1 MNQSSVFLDHN
12 ATTPVDAAVLA
23 AMTPYWADCA
33 ANPSSAHRAG
43 VAARRAVDAARE
55 QVAAF
60 VGVRPAQVV
69 FTSGGSEANNLFLR
83 GVAATLRPSRVVV
96 SAAEHA
102 CVRRPAKG
110 LARSGWQVAEVGV
123 DADGR
128 IDIAE
133 LRAQATGG
141 LGIAS
146 FIAAHNETGVL
157 QDIPALAEVA
167 RDAGAVVHTD
177 AVQMAGK
184 LPLDFDALNVDALS
198 LSAHK
203 LHGPKGIG
211 ALVVGKRLDLRAQ
224 IEGGGHEHGLRAG
237 TENVPAIVGFG
248 VACELAAARMAAERE
263 RQTAL
268 RDGLVNALQAL
279 GAVMFGAGAERLPN
293 TVFFAFPGIDGA
305 TLLLALDEAGFALGS
320 GSACSS
326 SEHAPSPTLVA
337 MGVAPDLARGALRVS
352 IGRGTTAAQ
361 LQQFRVALGVCLA
374 GLRGL
379 AAVAV

>member
-1 MNQSSVFLDHN
+1 MRASVFFDHY
-12 ATTPVDAAVLA
+12 ATTPVDPAVLA

-33 ANPSSAHRAG
+33 ANPSSVHRAG

-60 VGVRPAQVV
+60 VGVQPAQVI

-83 GVAATLRPSRVVV
+83 GAAAVRRPSRVLV

-110 LARSGWQVAEVGV
+110 LARAGWQVGEVGL

-128 IDIAE
+128 IDAAD
-133 LRAQATGG
+133 LRAQAAGG
-141 LGIAS
+141 VGIAS

-157 QDIPALAEVA
+157 QDIPALAGVA
-167 RDAGAVVHTD
+167 RTAGAVVHTD

-184 LPLDFDALNVDALS
+184 LPIDFAALGVDALS

-248 VACELAAARMAAERE
+248 MACQLATTRMVEEGA
-263 RQTAL
+263 RQTPL
-268 RDGLVNALQAL
+268 RDSLVNALQEE
-279 GAVMFGAGAERLPN
+279 GAVVFGAGAERLPN
-293 TVFFAFPGIDGA
+293 TVYFAFPGVEGA

-326 SEHAPSPTLVA
+326 SDHAPSPTLLA
-337 MGVAPDLARGALRVS
+337 MGVAPDLARGAVRVS
-352 IGRGTTAAQ
+352 IGRGTTVAQ
-361 LQQFRVALGVCLA
+361 LQQFRAALATCLT

-379 AAVAV
+379 ASMTA

>member
-1 MNQSSVFLDHN
+1 
-12 ATTPVDAAVLA
+12 
-23 AMTPYWADCA
+23 MTPYWADCA
-33 ANPSSAHRAG
+33 ANPSSVHRAG

-60 VGVRPAQVV
+60 VGVQPAQVI

-83 GVAATLRPSRVVV
+83 GAAAVRRPSRVLV

-110 LARSGWQVAEVGV
+110 LARAGWQVGEVGL

-128 IDIAE
+128 IDAAD
-133 LRAQATGG
+133 LRAQAAGG
-141 LGIAS
+141 VGIAS

-157 QDIPALAEVA
+157 QDIPALAGVA
-167 RDAGAVVHTD
+167 RTAGAVVHTD

-184 LPLDFDALNVDALS
+184 LPIDFAALGVDALS

-248 VACELAAARMAAERE
+248 MACQLATTRMVEEGA
-263 RQTAL
+263 RQTPL
-268 RDGLVNALQAL
+268 RDSLVNALQEE
-279 GAVMFGAGAERLPN
+279 GAVVFGAGAERLPN
-293 TVFFAFPGIDGA
+293 TVYFAFPGVEGA

-326 SEHAPSPTLVA
+326 SDHAPSPTLLA
-337 MGVAPDLARGALRVS
+337 MGVAPDLARGAVRVS
-352 IGRGTTAAQ
+352 IGRGTTVAQ
-361 LQQFRVALGVCLA
+361 LQQFRAALATCLT

-379 AAVAV
+379 ASMTA

>member
-1 MNQSSVFLDHN
+1 MRASVFFDHN
-12 ATTPVDAAVLA
+12 ATTPVDPAVLA

-33 ANPSSAHRAG
+33 ANPSSVHRAG
-43 VAARRAVDAARE
+43 VAARRAVDVARE

-60 VGVRPAQVV
+60 VGVQPAQVI

-83 GVAATLRPSRVVV
+83 GAAAVRRPSRVLV

-110 LARSGWQVAEVGV
+110 LARAGWQVGEVGL
-123 DADGR
+123 DAEGR
-128 IDIAE
+128 IDAAD
-133 LRAQATGG
+133 LRAQAAGG
-141 LGIAS
+141 VGIAS

-157 QDIPALAEVA
+157 QDIPALAGVA
-167 RDAGAVVHTD
+167 RTAGAVVHTD

-184 LPLDFDALNVDALS
+184 LPIDFAALGVDALS

-248 VACELAAARMAAERE
+248 MACQLATTRMVEEGA

-268 RDGLVNALQAL
+268 RDSLVNALQGE
-279 GAVMFGAGAERLPN
+279 GAVVFGAGAGRLPN
-293 TVFFAFPGIDGA
+293 TVYFAFPGVEGA

-326 SEHAPSPTLVA
+326 SDHAPSPTLLA
-337 MGVAPDLARGALRVS
+337 MGVAPDLARGAVRVS

-361 LQQFRVALGVCLA
+361 LQQFRAALATCLT

-379 AAVAV
+379 ASMTA

>member
-1 MNQSSVFLDHN
+1 MHTSVFLDYN
-12 ATTPVDAAVLA
+12 ATTPVDPAVLA
-23 AMTPYWADCA
+23 AMAPFWAECA
-33 ANPSSAHRAG
+33 ANPSSVHRAG

-55 QVAAF
+55 KVAAF
-60 VGVRPAQVV
+60 VGVRPAQVI

-83 GVAATLRPSRVVV
+83 GVAATRRPGRLML

-102 CVRRPAKG
+102 CVQRPAKT
-110 LARSGWQVAEVGV
+110 LARAGWQVAEVGL
-123 DADGR
+123 DAQGR
-128 IDIAE
+128 IDAAGV
-133 LRAQATGG
+133 RAQATSGVA
-141 LGIAS
+141 IAS

-157 QDIPALAEVA
+157 QDIPALADDA
-167 RDAGAVVHTD
+167 RRAGAVVHTD
-177 AVQMAGK
+177 AVQLAGK
-184 LPLDFDALNVDALS
+184 LPVRFDALNIDALT

-224 IEGGGHEHGLRAG
+224 IEGGGHEQGLRAG

-248 VACELAAARMAAERE
+248 VACELAESRIAAECQ

-268 RDGLVNALQAL
+268 RDTLVAWLQAE
-279 GAVMFGAGAERLPN
+279 GATVFGSGAERLPN

-326 SEHAPSPTLVA
+326 SDHAPSPTLLA
-337 MGVAPDLARGALRVS
+337 MGVASDLARGALRVS
-352 IGRGTTAAQ
+352 IGRGTSAAQ
-361 LQQFRVALGVCLA
+361 LQQFRGALGVCLA

-379 AAVAV
+379 ASMAV

>member
-1 MNQSSVFLDHN
+1 MLNSIFLDHN
-12 ATTPVDAAVLA
+12 ATTPVDPAVLA
-23 AMTPYWADCA
+23 AMAPFWADCA
-33 ANPSSAHRAG
+33 ANPSSVHRAG
-43 VAARRAVDAARE
+43 VAARRAVDEARE

-60 VGVRPAQVV
+60 VGVRPAQVI

-83 GVAATLRPSRVVV
+83 GVAAMRRPGRVLL
-96 SAAEHA
+96 SAGEHA
-102 CVRRPAKG
+102 CVQRPAKG
-110 LARSGWQVAEVGV
+110 LARAGWQLGVVGL
-123 DADGR
+123 DAQGR
-128 IDIAE
+128 IDADD
-133 LRAQATGG
+133 LRAQTAGG
-141 LGIAS
+141 AAVAS

-157 QDIPALAEVA
+157 QDVPLLAELA
-167 RDAGAVVHTD
+167 RSAGAVVHSD
-177 AVQMAGK
+177 AVQLAGK
-184 LPLDFDALNVDALS
+184 LPVGLDGLNVDALT

-211 ALVVGKRLDLRAQ
+211 ALVVGKGLDLRAQ

-248 VACELAAARMAAERE
+248 AACELAAARMAAEAA

-268 RDGLVNALQAL
+268 RDALVAWLQAE
-279 GAVMFGAGAERLPN
+279 GATVFGTGAERLPN

-326 SEHAPSPTLVA
+326 SEHAPSPTLLA

-352 IGRGTTAAQ
+352 LGRSTSAAQ
-361 LQQFRVALGVCLA
+361 LQQFRAAMGVCLA

-379 AAVAV
+379 ACLAI

>member
-1 MNQSSVFLDHN
+1 MRPTVFLDHN
-12 ATTPVDAAVLA
+12 ATTPVDPAVLS
-23 AMTPYWADCA
+23 AMSPYWADCA
-33 ANPSSAHRAG
+33 ANPSSVHRAG

-60 VGVRPAQVV
+60 VGVQPSQVI

-83 GVAATLRPSRVVV
+83 GAAGVRRPGRVLV

-102 CVRRPAKG
+102 CVRRPARG
-110 LARSGWQVAEVGV
+110 LARSGWQVGEVALDAE
-123 DADGR
+123 GR
-128 IDIAE
+128 IDLSD
-133 LRAQATGG
+133 LRAQAVGG
-141 LGIAS
+141 VGIAS

-157 QDIPALAEVA
+157 QDVPALAEVA
-167 RDAGAVVHTD
+167 RAAGAVVHSD

-184 LPLDFDALNVDALS
+184 LPLDLAALGVDALS

-224 IEGGGHEHGLRAG
+224 IEGGGHEQGLRAG

-248 VACELAAARMAAERE
+248 VACELAAARMAEEGR
-263 RQTAL
+263 RQSAL
-268 RDGLVNALQAL
+268 RDGLVAALQAE
-279 GAVMFGAGAERLPN
+279 GAVVFGAGAARLPN
-293 TVFFAFPGIDGA
+293 TVFFAVPGVDGA

-326 SEHAPSPTLVA
+326 SEHAPSPTLLA
-337 MGVAPDLARGALRVS
+337 MGVDAELARGAVRVS
-352 IGRGTTAAQ
+352 LGRSTTAAQ
-361 LQQFRVALGVCLA
+361 LQQLRSALVRCLA

-379 AAVAV
+379 ASVAV

>member
-1 MNQSSVFLDHN
+1 MHASVFLDHN
-12 ATTPVDAAVLA
+12 ATTPVDPAVLS
-23 AMTPYWADCA
+23 AMAPYWAECA
-33 ANPSSAHRAG
+33 ANPSSVHRAG
-43 VAARRAVDAARE
+43 VAARRAVDDARE

-60 VGVRPAQVV
+60 VGVQPAQVV

-83 GVAATLRPSRVVV
+83 GAASTRRPGRLLL

-102 CVRRPAKG
+102 CVQRPART
-110 LARSGWQVAEVGV
+110 LARAGWQIAEVGL
-123 DADGR
+123 DAQGR
-128 IDIAE
+128 IDAGDV
-133 LRAQATGG
+133 RAQAVGG
-141 LGIAS
+141 AVIAS

-157 QDIPALAEVA
+157 QDIPALAETA
-167 RDAGAVVHTD
+167 RGAGAAVHTD

-184 LPLDFDALNVDALS
+184 LPIRFDALNVDALT

-248 VACELAAARMAAERE
+248 VACELAAARLAAEGR
-263 RQTAL
+263 RQVAL
-268 RDGLVNALQAL
+268 RDGLVKWLQAE
-279 GAVMFGAGAERLPN
+279 GAVVFGAGAERLPN
-293 TVFFAFPGIDGA
+293 TVFFAFAGIDGA

-326 SEHAPSPTLVA
+326 SDHAPSPTLLA

-352 IGRGTTAAQ
+352 IGLGTTAAQ
-361 LQQFRVALGVCLA
+361 LQQFRGALGVCLA

-379 AAVAV
+379 ASIAV

>member
-1 MNQSSVFLDHN
+1 MHTSVFLDHN
-12 ATTPVDAAVLA
+12 ATTPVDSAVLA
-23 AMTPYWADCA
+23 AMAPYWAECA

-60 VGVRPAQVV
+60 VGVQPAQVV

-83 GVAATLRPSRVVV
+83 GVAAMRRPGRLML
-96 SAAEHA
+96 SAGEHA
-102 CVRRPAKG
+102 CVQRPAKS
-110 LARSGWQVAEVGV
+110 LARAGWQVGVVGL
-123 DADGR
+123 DAQGR
-128 IDIAE
+128 IDADSVRAE
-133 LRAQATGG
+133 AAGG
-141 LGIAS
+141 AAMAS

-157 QDIPALAEVA
+157 QDVSALAEVA
-167 RDAGAVVHTD
+167 RGAGAAVHTD

-184 LPLDFDALNVDALS
+184 LPVDFDALNIDALS

-203 LHGPKGIG
+203 LYGPKGIG

-248 VACELAAARMAAERE
+248 AACELAAGRMAAECL

-268 RDGLVNALQAL
+268 RDGLVGWLQAE
-279 GAVMFGAGAERLPN
+279 GALVFGAGAERLPN
-293 TVFFAFPGIDGA
+293 TVFFAFPGVDGA

-326 SEHAPSPTLVA
+326 SEHAPSPTLLA
-337 MGVAPDLARGALRVS
+337 MDVAPDLARGALRVS
-352 IGRGTTAAQ
+352 IGRSTTAAQ
-361 LQQFRVALGVCLA
+361 LQQFRAAMGVCLA

-379 AAVAV
+379 ASVAV

>member
-1 MNQSSVFLDHN
+1 MRTCVFLDHN
-12 ATTPVDAAVLA
+12 ATTPVDPAVLT
-23 AMTPYWADCA
+23 AMAPYWAECA
-33 ANPSSAHRAG
+33 ANPSSVHRAG

-60 VGVRPAQVV
+60 VGVQPAQVI

-83 GVAATLRPSRVVV
+83 GAAAVRRPGWVLV

-110 LARSGWQVAEVGV
+110 LARAGWQVGEVGL
-123 DADGR
+123 DAEGR
-128 IDIAE
+128 IDAAD
-133 LRAQATGG
+133 LRAQAMGG
-141 LGIAS
+141 VGVAS

-157 QDIPALAEVA
+157 QDIPALADIA
-167 RDAGAVVHTD
+167 RAAGAAVHTD

-184 LPLDFDALNVDALS
+184 LPIDFAGLGVDALS

-248 VACELAAARMAAERE
+248 VACELAAARMAEEGA

-268 RDGLVNALQAL
+268 RDGLVKALQAE
-279 GAVMFGAGAERLPN
+279 GAVVFGAGAARLPN
-293 TVFFAFPGIDGA
+293 TVFFAVRGVDGA

-326 SEHAPSPTLVA
+326 SDHAPSPTLLA
-337 MGVAPDLARGALRVS
+337 MGVAPDLARGAVRVS
-352 IGRGTTAAQ
+352 IGRSTAAAQ
-361 LQQFRVALGVCLA
+361 LQQFRAALATCLA

-379 AAVAV
+379 ASVAV

>member
-1 MNQSSVFLDHN
+1 MHASAYLDHN
-12 ATTPVDAAVLA
+12 ATTPVDPAVLA
-23 AMTPYWADCA
+23 AMAPFWAECA
-33 ANPSSAHRAG
+33 ANPSSVHRAG

-55 QVAAF
+55 QVATF
-60 VGVRPAQVV
+60 VGVQPAQVI

-83 GVAATLRPSRVVV
+83 GVAATRRPTLVVV

-102 CVRRPAKG
+102 CVHRPAKG
-110 LARSGWQVAEVGV
+110 LARVGWQVGVVGL
-123 DADGR
+123 DAHGR
-128 IDIAE
+128 IDADD
-133 LRAQATGG
+133 LRAQTAGG
-141 LGIAS
+141 AAVAS
-146 FIAAHNETGVL
+146 FIAAHNETGVV
-157 QDIPALAEVA
+157 QDISALAEVA
-167 RDAGAVVHTD
+167 RSAGAAVHTD

-184 LPLDFDALNVDALS
+184 RPVDFHALNVDALS

-203 LHGPKGIG
+203 LYGPKGIG

-248 VACELAAARMAAERE
+248 VACELAAVRMAAEAA

-268 RDGLVNALQAL
+268 RDGLVVWLQGQ
-279 GAVMFGAGAERLPN
+279 GAVVFGAGAERLPN

-337 MGVAPDLARGALRVS
+337 MGVAPDLARGAVRVS
-352 IGRGTTAAQ
+352 IGRGTTSAH
-361 LQQFRVALGVCLA
+361 LQQFRAALGVCLA

-379 AAVAV
+379 ASVAV

>member
-1 MNQSSVFLDHN
+1 MRASVFFDHY
-12 ATTPVDAAVLA
+12 ATTPVDPAVLA

-33 ANPSSAHRAG
+33 ANPSSVHRAG

-60 VGVRPAQVV
+60 VGVQPAQVI

-83 GVAATLRPSRVVV
+83 GAAAVRRPSRVLV

-110 LARSGWQVAEVGV
+110 LARAGWQVGEVGL
-123 DADGR
+123 DAEGR
-128 IDIAE
+128 IDAAD
-133 LRAQATGG
+133 LRAQAAGG
-141 LGIAS
+141 VGIAS

-157 QDIPALAEVA
+157 QDIPALAGVA
-167 RDAGAVVHTD
+167 RTAGAVVHTD

-184 LPLDFDALNVDALS
+184 LPIDFAALGVDALS

-248 VACELAAARMAAERE
+248 MACQLATTRMVEEGA

-268 RDGLVNALQAL
+268 RDSLVNALQGE
-279 GAVMFGAGAERLPN
+279 GAVVFGAGAERLPN
-293 TVFFAFPGIDGA
+293 TVYFAFPGVEGA

-326 SEHAPSPTLVA
+326 SDHAPSPTLLA
-337 MGVAPDLARGALRVS
+337 MGVAPDLARGAVRVS
-352 IGRGTTAAQ
+352 IGRGTTVAQ
-361 LQQFRVALGVCLA
+361 LQQFRAALATCLT

-379 AAVAV
+379 ASMTA

>member
-1 MNQSSVFLDHN
+1 MLNSVFLDHN
-12 ATTPVDAAVLA
+12 ATTPVDPAVLA
-23 AMTPYWADCA
+23 AMAPFWADCA
-33 ANPSSAHRAG
+33 ANPSSVHRAG
-43 VAARRAVDAARE
+43 VAARRAVDGARE

-60 VGVRPAQVV
+60 VGVRPAQVI

-83 GVAATLRPSRVVV
+83 GVAAMRRPGRVLL
-96 SAAEHA
+96 SAGEHA
-102 CVRRPAKG
+102 CVQRPAKG
-110 LARSGWQVAEVGV
+110 LARAGWQLGVVGL
-123 DADGR
+123 DAQGR
-128 IDIAE
+128 IDADD
-133 LRAQATGG
+133 LRAQTAGG
-141 LGIAS
+141 AAVAS

-157 QDIPALAEVA
+157 QDVPLLAELA
-167 RDAGAVVHTD
+167 RSAGAVVHSD
-177 AVQMAGK
+177 AVQLAGK
-184 LPLDFDALNVDALS
+184 LPVGLDGLNVDALT

-211 ALVVGKRLDLRAQ
+211 ALVVGKGLDLRAQ

-248 VACELAAARMAAERE
+248 VACELAAARRAAEAA

-268 RDGLVNALQAL
+268 RDALVAWLQAE
-279 GAVMFGAGAERLPN
+279 GATVFGAGAERLPN

-326 SEHAPSPTLVA
+326 SEHAPSPTLLA

-352 IGRGTTAAQ
+352 LGRSTSAAQ
-361 LQQFRVALGVCLA
+361 LQQFRAAMGVCLA

-379 AAVAV
+379 ACLAI

>member
-1 MNQSSVFLDHN
+1 MQTSVFLDHN
-12 ATTPVDAAVLA
+12 ATTPVDPAVVA
-23 AMTPYWADCA
+23 AMAPFWADCA
-33 ANPSSAHRAG
+33 ADPSSVHRAG
-43 VAARRAVDAARE
+43 VAARRAVDTARE
-55 QVAAF
+55 QVAGF
-60 VGVRPAQVV
+60 VGVQPSQVI

-83 GVAATLRPSRVVV
+83 GVAALRRPGRVLV

-110 LARSGWQVAEVGV
+110 LSRAGWQLAEVGL
-123 DADGR
+123 DSQGR
-128 IDIAE
+128 IDAAD
-133 LRAQATGG
+133 LRSQVAGG
-141 LGIAS
+141 IGIAS

-157 QDIPALAEVA
+157 QDVAALAETA
-167 RDAGAVVHTD
+167 REAGAVVHTD

-184 LPLDFDALNVDALS
+184 LPVGLDALNVDAMT

-203 LHGPKGIG
+203 LYGPKGIG

-248 VACELAAARMAAERE
+248 LACELAAGRMAAEAA

-268 RDGLVNALQAL
+268 RDLLASCLQAE
-279 GAVMFGAGAERLPN
+279 GAVVFGAAAERLPN

-305 TLLLALDEAGFALGS
+305 TLLLALDESGFALGS

-326 SEHAPSPTLVA
+326 SDHAPSSTLLA
-337 MGVAPDLARGALRVS
+337 MGVPPDLARGAVRIS
-352 IGRGTTAAQ
+352 IGRSTTAAQ
-361 LQQFRVALGVCLA
+361 LQQLRAALSTCLA

-379 AAVAV
+379 VSMAV